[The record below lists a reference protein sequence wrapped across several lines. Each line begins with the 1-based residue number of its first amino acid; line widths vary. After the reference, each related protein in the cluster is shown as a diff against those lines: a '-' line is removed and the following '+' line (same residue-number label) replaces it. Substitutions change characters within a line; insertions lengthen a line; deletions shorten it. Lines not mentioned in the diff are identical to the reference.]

1 MLLDLFIVNTYV
13 KTIVDRAVERGE
25 PRHKNQHKTSF
36 YSLKIFYNDSN
47 TKYRDVI
54 IKCFLYSM
62 DLVE

>member
-13 KTIVDRAVERGE
+13 ETIVNRAVERGE

-47 TKYRDVI
+47 TK
-54 IKCFLYSM
+54 
-62 DLVE
+62 